1 MTTQE
6 GTGKRWILGEMTARD
21 SVPRDDGGNA
31 FLLEEA
37 VKEVHTLDKEA
48 DGLC

>member
-1 MTTQE
+1 
-6 GTGKRWILGEMTARD
+6 MTARD
-21 SVPRDDGGNA
+21 SVPMDDGGNA
-31 FLLEEA
+31 FFLEEA

>member
-1 MTTQE
+1 
-6 GTGKRWILGEMTARD
+6 MTARD

-31 FLLEEA
+31 FFLEEA

>member
-1 MTTQE
+1 
-6 GTGKRWILGEMTARD
+6 MTARD
-21 SVPRDDGGNA
+21 SVPRHDGGNA

-37 VKEVHTLDKEA
+37 VKQVRTLDKEA